1 MKKRQMNGEK
11 LYNVLL
17 APRVT
22 EKTARIGEQGN
33 QYVFRVATD
42 ATKADIR
49 EAVEHLFE
57 VNVESVRVANC
68 KGKSK
73 SFKLR
78 PGKRSDWKK
87 AYVRVQEGQ
96 VIDLLG
102 ESA

>member
-1 MKKRQMNGEK
+1 MSKDN
-11 LYNVLL
+11 LFNVLL

-22 EKTARIGEQGN
+22 EKSARVGEHGN
-33 QYVFRVATD
+33 QYVFKVATS

-49 EAVEHLFE
+49 AAVEQLFE
-57 VNVESVRVANC
+57 VSVESVRVVNM

-73 SFKLR
+73 AFKMR

-87 AYVRVQEGQ
+87 AYVRVQAGQ

-102 ESA
+102 NETA

>member
-1 MKKRQMNGEK
+1 MKTHQTKGDK

-22 EKTARIGEQGN
+22 EKTARVGEQGN

-49 EAVEHLFE
+49 AAVEQLFD
-57 VNVESVRVANC
+57 VTVESVQVTNV
-68 KGKSK
+68 KGKTK

-78 PGKRSDWKK
+78 PGKRADWKK

-102 ESA
+102 DAV